1 MKKTTTKNSQMSN
14 TLDEA
19 QPVGALSRAGNW
31 LKSQLPTFAPGTAA
45 TARGAKPTGNKANA
59 MKLQY
64 QEWLGSVGENP
75 TQENLLSWL
84 KSNNFPTSA
93 ADKIFA
99 GSSNTSTAAGTS
111 STAANANPPTATG
124 TSSPAAGTSSPAAGT
139 SSPAASPTTSNA
151 PSPTALL
158 ANLKQ
163 QYPNVPAMLSA
174 LQRTQDPKAKAVVNN
189 IKSNNPTTIND
200 VISILQQSGQLKTV
214 DQMLAGLQQ
223 GNAAPAQPNVPAPV
237 APAAKTN
244 AAPLQT
250 VDQMLAG
257 LEKGNAAPTQPN
269 APTPVTPPVA
279 PKTAP
284 KMTAK
289 KRAAESE
296 SEKMRRFMS
305 FLNEDTAIDDKMV
318 NQVILAVAR
327 DMARSGTAL
336 TTNQPTGTQQST
348 TATTPSTAQ
357 TASQAYSPSDSQGG
371 SQVGYQ
377 GGSQSEYQGTSAT
390 MSATQLIKAIKN
402 MEIDE
407 KRAFFKLL
415 LANPSYKKYIEKM
428 LRKDS
433 APVPAATP
441 TTTPSTI
448 P

>member
-1 MKKTTTKNSQMSN
+1 MKKTPTKKPQMNES
-14 TLDEA
+14 LDEA

-64 QEWLGSVGENP
+64 QEWLGSVGENA

-99 GSSNTSTAAGTS
+99 GSSNTSTATGTS
-111 STAANANPPTATG
+111 SPTANANPPTAT
-124 TSSPAAGTSSPAAGT
+124 GT

-174 LQRTQDPKAKAVVNN
+174 LQRTQDPKATAVVNN

-305 FLNEDTAIDDKMV
+305 FLNEDTVIDDKMV

-327 DMARSGTAL
+327 DMARSGTAP

-441 TTTPSTI
+441 TTTPSTT

>member
-1 MKKTTTKNSQMSN
+1 MKKTPTKKPQMNES
-14 TLDEA
+14 LDEA

-31 LKSQLPTFAPGTAA
+31 LKSQLPTFAPGSAA
-45 TARGAKPTGNKANA
+45 TARGARPTGNKANA

-99 GSSNTSTAAGTS
+99 GSPNTSTAAGTS
-111 STAANANPPTATG
+111 SPAAASANPPTA
-124 TSSPAAGTSSPAAGT
+124 AGTSASTP
-139 SSPAASPTTSNA
+139 SPTTSGA
-151 PSPTALL
+151 PKPSPTALL

-174 LQRTQDPKAKAVVNN
+174 LQRTQNPKAKAVVDN

-214 DQMLAGLQQ
+214 DQMLAGLRQS
-223 GNAAPAQPNVPAPV
+223 NAAPAQPNVPAPV
-237 APAAKTN
+237 APAAKPTT
-244 AAPLQT
+244 APLQT

-269 APTPVTPPVA
+269 APTPATPPVV

-284 KMTAK
+284 RMTAK

-327 DMARSGTAL
+327 DMARSGTAP

-357 TASQAYSPSDSQGG
+357 TAGQAYSPSDSPGG
-371 SQVGYQ
+371 SQ

-428 LRKDS
+428 LGKGS
-433 APVPAATP
+433 APAPTTP
-441 TTTPSTI
+441 TTTPPTTT

>member
-1 MKKTTTKNSQMSN
+1 MKKTPTKKPQMNES
-14 TLDEA
+14 LDEA

-31 LKSQLPTFAPGTAA
+31 LKSQLPTFAPGSAA
-45 TARGAKPTGNKANA
+45 TARGARPTGNKANA

-99 GSSNTSTAAGTS
+99 GSPNTSTAAGTS
-111 STAANANPPTATG
+111 S
-124 TSSPAAGTSSPAAGT
+124 PAASTP
-139 SSPAASPTTSNA
+139 SPTTSGA
-151 PSPTALL
+151 PKPSPTALL

-174 LQRTQDPKAKAVVNN
+174 LQRTQNPKAKAVVDN

-214 DQMLAGLQQ
+214 DQMLAGLRQS
-223 GNAAPAQPNVPAPV
+223 NAAPAQPNVPAPV
-237 APAAKTN
+237 APAAKPTT
-244 AAPLQT
+244 APLQT

-269 APTPVTPPVA
+269 APTPATPPVV

-284 KMTAK
+284 RMTAK

-327 DMARSGTAL
+327 DMARSGTAP

-357 TASQAYSPSDSQGG
+357 TAGQAYSPSDSPGG
-371 SQVGYQ
+371 SQ

-428 LRKDS
+428 LGKGS
-433 APVPAATP
+433 APAPTTP
-441 TTTPSTI
+441 TTTPPTTT

>member
-84 KSNNFPTSA
+84 KSNNFPTNA

-99 GSSNTSTAAGTS
+99 GSSNTSTAT
-111 STAANANPPTATG
+111 
-124 TSSPAAGTSSPAAGT
+124 GT
-139 SSPAASPTTSNA
+139 SSPAASPITSNA
-151 PSPTALL
+151 PSPTAFL

-214 DQMLAGLQQ
+214 DQMLAGL
-223 GNAAPAQPNVPAPV
+223 
-237 APAAKTN
+237 
-244 AAPLQT
+244 
-250 VDQMLAG
+250 
-257 LEKGNAAPTQPN
+257 EKGNAAPTQPN

-284 KMTAK
+284 KMKAK
-289 KRAAESE
+289 KRASESE

-327 DMARSGTAL
+327 DMARSGTVP

-377 GGSQSEYQGTSAT
+377 GGSQSDYQAASQQL
-390 MSATQLIKAIKN
+390 SATQIMKAIKN

-415 LANPSYKKYIEKM
+415 LANPSYKKYIEKI
-428 LRKDS
+428 LGKGS
-433 APVPAATP
+433 APVPPA
-441 TTTPSTI
+441 TPSTT
-448 P
+448 PNTTP

>member
-124 TSSPAAGTSSPAAGT
+124 TSSPAA
-139 SSPAASPTTSNA
+139 SPTTRNA
-151 PSPTALL
+151 PSPTSLL

-214 DQMLAGLQQ
+214 DQMLAGLPQ

-244 AAPLQT
+244 TAPLQT

-269 APTPVTPPVA
+269 APTPATPPVA

-289 KRAAESE
+289 KRASESE

-327 DMARSGTAL
+327 DMARSGTAP

-348 TATTPSTAQ
+348 TAAAPS

-371 SQVGYQ
+371 VQVGYQ
-377 GGSQSEYQGTSAT
+377 GGSQSDYQAASQQL
-390 MSATQLIKAIKN
+390 SATQIMKAIKN

-415 LANPSYKKYIEKM
+415 LANPSYKKYIEKI
-428 LRKDS
+428 LGKGS
-433 APVPAATP
+433 APVPPA
-441 TTTPSTI
+441 TPSTT

>member
-1 MKKTTTKNSQMSN
+1 MKKTPTKKPQMNES
-14 TLDEA
+14 LDEA

-31 LKSQLPTFAPGTAA
+31 LKSQLPTFAPGSAA
-45 TARGAKPTGNKANA
+45 TARGARPTGNKANA

-99 GSSNTSTAAGTS
+99 GSPNTSTAAGTS
-111 STAANANPPTATG
+111 SPAAASANPPT
-124 TSSPAAGTSSPAAGT
+124 AAGT
-139 SSPAASPTTSNA
+139 SSPAASTPSPTTSGA
-151 PSPTALL
+151 PKPSPTALL

-174 LQRTQDPKAKAVVNN
+174 LQRTQNPKAKAVVDN

-214 DQMLAGLQQ
+214 DQMLAGLRQS
-223 GNAAPAQPNVPAPV
+223 NAVPTRPNVPAPV
-237 APAAKTN
+237 APAAKPTT
-244 AAPLQT
+244 APLQT

-257 LEKGNAAPTQPN
+257 LEKGNAAPTPPN
-269 APTPVTPPVA
+269 APTPATPTVA

-289 KRAAESE
+289 KRAAESA

-327 DMARSGTAL
+327 DMARSGTAP

-348 TATTPSTAQ
+348 TSTTPSTAQ
-357 TASQAYSPSDSQGG
+357 TASQAYSPSDSPGG
-371 SQVGYQ
+371 SQ

-428 LRKDS
+428 LGKGS
-433 APVPAATP
+433 APAPTTPP
-441 TTTPSTI
+441 TTTP
-448 P
+448 